1 MEHLPHI
8 LVNDLTHVFT
18 TEKHD
23 LIALDNVHLAISKG
37 DFVSVIGPSGCGKTT
52 LLKIIGGLLSSTKGI
67 TLIEGELPVHA
78 QRRKDIGF
86 VSQNPS
92 LLPWLT
98 VLDNIRLPTK
108 VNVVEPVDI
117 TETPEHL
124 ADIVGLSGFSNYYP
138 DQLSGGMKQ
147 RVAFARALA
156 INPNLLLMDEP
167 FGSLDDMTRISMRYE
182 LLRWWETTRQ
192 TVVFITHSILEAVL
206 LSDRIFIM
214 SPQPGSITKE
224 LIIDLPRPRT
234 DDIEQSSC
242 FIEYTREIKN
252 IFKTFRNSNE
262 YPNTKT

>member
-8 LVNDLTHVFT
+8 LVNEITHVFT

-98 VLDNIRLPTK
+98 VLAS
-108 VNVVEPVDI
+108 V
-117 TETPEHL
+117 
-124 ADIVGLSGFSNYYP
+124 
-138 DQLSGGMKQ
+138 
-147 RVAFARALA
+147 
-156 INPNLLLMDEP
+156 
-167 FGSLDDMTRISMRYE
+167 
-182 LLRWWETTRQ
+182 
-192 TVVFITHSILEAVL
+192 
-206 LSDRIFIM
+206 
-214 SPQPGSITKE
+214 
-224 LIIDLPRPRT
+224 
-234 DDIEQSSC
+234 
-242 FIEYTREIKN
+242 
-252 IFKTFRNSNE
+252 
-262 YPNTKT
+262 